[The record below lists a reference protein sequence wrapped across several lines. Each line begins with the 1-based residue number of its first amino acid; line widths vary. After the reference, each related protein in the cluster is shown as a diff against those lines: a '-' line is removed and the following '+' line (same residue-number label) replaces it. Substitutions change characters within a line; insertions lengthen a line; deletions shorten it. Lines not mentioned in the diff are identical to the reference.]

1 MNQLASA
8 VLCKTN
14 VKQTIFCLSF
24 MKILSSKQRQ
34 KYGGYVVTARF
45 DREVYSSMLGLISA
59 AGYTDVSSFVRET
72 IHKRCKDIAQD
83 MSGLMTDRLT

>member
-1 MNQLASA
+1 MKL
-8 VLCKTN
+8 LC
-14 VKQTIFCLSF
+14 
-24 MKILSSKQRQ
+24 SKQRQ

-45 DREVYSSMLGLISA
+45 DPEVYSSMLGLISA

-83 MSGLMTDRLT
+83 MSGLMTDRLA

>member
-59 AGYTDVSSFVRET
+59 AGYTDLSSFVRET